1 MCINKSILITT
12 IWFLLFFNLSFSQ
25 QDTSKKITV
34 KDFKLSYEYLEKFT
48 NDLGIKDSVYK
59 TRRLT
64 ECENPMV
71 IEDTLLSINHS
82 TGKTFVPF
90 NRITKLS
97 FKSSTCTIPGVVI
110 GAVTGLSVAALA
122 GIVYTLTQTQ
132 HDSKAGHV
140 GLVIFAISAQF
151 CALGGA
157 IPGGIIGSKIHQY
170 KSFNLDEYPDSKRKE
185 ETLRLLNERSKFKEF

>member
-1 MCINKSILITT
+1 MDLNKVVLI
-12 IWFLLFFNLSFSQ
+12 IAISFLLFFNLSFSQ

-48 NDLGIKDSVYK
+48 DEYGKKDSVTK
-59 TRRLT
+59 SIKLT
-64 ECENPMV
+64 ECKNPIV
-71 IEDTLLSINHS
+71 IEDTILAVNHS
-82 TGKTFVPF
+82 TGRTFVPF
-90 NRITKLS
+90 NKITKLS

-110 GAVTGLSVAALA
+110 GAVAGLSVAVLT

-140 GLVIFAISAQF
+140 GLVIFAISAPF

-170 KSFNLDEYPDSKRKE
+170 KSYDID
-185 ETLRLLNERSKFKEF
+185 